1 MRLLILITL
10 LFSWH
15 AQAADAELGR
25 LFSTPSDR
33 ANLDRLRQTRKEI
46 VPQKI
51 EAAPT
56 QIMQQTAAP
65 PSEVEVQGYVKRSD
79 GKKSTVWVNRQAVQE
94 GTKNGEVTVGH
105 LPTQHNRIPIQINA
119 TGKVLSLKA
128 GQTYDPESNRVREI
142 RRGVQGESGSIGNE
156 STP

>member
-1 MRLLILITL
+1 MRLLLLLML

-15 AQAADAELGR
+15 VQAADAGLGR

-33 ANLDRLRQTRKEI
+33 INLDRLRQTKKEI
-46 VPQKI
+46 VPQKV
-51 EAAPT
+51 ETPTTQTMLPAAAPN
-56 QIMQQTAAP
+56 A
-65 PSEVEVQGYVKRSD
+65 VEVQGYVKRSD
-79 GKKSTVWVNRQAVQE
+79 GKKGTVWVNRQAVQE
-94 GTKNGEVTVGH
+94 GTKNDEVTVGH
-105 LPTQHNRIPIQINA
+105 LPTQQNHIPIQINA

-142 RRGVQGESGSIGNE
+142 RRGVQDESGSIGDE